1 MNREK
6 FNKAKSI
13 IERIEHCESLI
24 QQLRK
29 ASQMLSRTSNEGLSE
44 FLAAFNEMNNGEYL
58 INEIVDEIIS
68 RYQKKINEFE
78 EQLDYL

>member
-6 FNKAKSI
+6 FNKAKNI
-13 IERIEHCESLI
+13 IERIEHCENLI
-24 QQLRK
+24 HQLRK

-58 INEIVDEIIS
+58 MNEIVDEIIS

-78 EQLDYL
+78 EQLDSL

>member
-6 FNKAKSI
+6 FNKAKII

-29 ASQMLSRTSNEGLSE
+29 ASQMLSLTSNEGLSE

-58 INEIVDEIIS
+58 MNEIVDEIIS

-78 EQLDYL
+78 EQLDSL

>member
-6 FNKAKSI
+6 FNKAKNI
-13 IERIEHCESLI
+13 IDRIEHCERLI

-29 ASQMLSRTSNEGLSE
+29 ASQMLSRTNNEGLSE

-58 INEIVDEIIS
+58 MNEIVDEIIS
-68 RYQKKINEFE
+68 RYQMKINEFE
-78 EQLDYL
+78 EQLDSL